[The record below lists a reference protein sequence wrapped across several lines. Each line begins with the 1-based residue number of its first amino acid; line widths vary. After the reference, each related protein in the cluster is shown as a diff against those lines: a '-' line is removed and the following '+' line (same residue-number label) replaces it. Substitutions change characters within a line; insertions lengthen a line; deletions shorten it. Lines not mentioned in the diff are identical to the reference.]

1 MVPSKNEAIQI
12 RDMKD
17 LRYAAVCHIDGLGSS
32 RVHFIK
38 GATAMTKTRCPSGW
52 ANAASLLLSPR
63 PKLPTHSAPGALNA
77 TTNPSPPRWPH
88 CRGQGMAGAPYGGKP
103 GRTLNGVLNLMS
115 PPNGSRLSCGASA
128 GRRKEVEPQRKR
140 LAGEA
145 RQFFPICARP
155 AASS

>member
-1 MVPSKNEAIQI
+1 
-12 RDMKD
+12 
-17 LRYAAVCHIDGLGSS
+17 
-32 RVHFIK
+32 
-38 GATAMTKTRCPSGW
+38 MTKTRCPSGW

-128 GRRKEVEPQRKR
+128 GGRKR
-140 LAGEA
+140 PALRYESAGAQTSASFECRP
-145 RQFFPICARP
+145 RQLQAHVRQRP
-155 AASS
+155 PLRTVAEPKEEDIDQG